1 MTASKRIEPLAPK
14 YLCGSGSFPSVS
26 GSEKN
31 DLSIDAK
38 KVASNRIT
46 SSFTVA
52 LFDSVTRA
60 QKQEDESD
68 DDSRPRLPWW
78 ALVLIRRGQE
88 HEEPTDMAAAG
99 VISMRPAMFGHSFP
113 NTWLC
118 TVNCDW
124 VYFPFWTTV
133 DLTKSDREHFKVG
146 SSISSF
152 FVLVESRKVVVRM
165 WRGRRPRGWP
175 RPLGRPS
182 GSGTASECK
191 GHPGSRGHTKRYG
204 RSLYLVWTIAK
215 GIALI

>member
-1 MTASKRIEPLAPK
+1 M
-14 YLCGSGSFPSVS
+14 
-26 GSEKN
+26 
-31 DLSIDAK
+31 
-38 KVASNRIT
+38 
-46 SSFTVA
+46 
-52 LFDSVTRA
+52 
-60 QKQEDESD
+60 
-68 DDSRPRLPWW
+68 
-78 ALVLIRRGQE
+78 
-88 HEEPTDMAAAG
+88 
-99 VISMRPAMFGHSFP
+99 
-113 NTWLC
+113 
-118 TVNCDW
+118 
-124 VYFPFWTTV
+124 